1 MNLPSLV
8 RAGAGRLPR
17 EQQTMKGVISFPD
30 RALSAI
36 GSGMSAFSTRLKVGR
51 MESVLSNLSDQ
62 QLAVIGIKRGEIKH
76 HAEYLVGY
84 EYDGL

>member
-1 MNLPSLV
+1 MNLLSLE
-8 RAGAGRLPR
+8 RAGSGRLPQ
-17 EQQTMKGVISFPD
+17 EHGTMKAVISFLD

-36 GSGMSAFSTRLKVGR
+36 GSGMTAFGTRLKVGR
-51 MESVLSNLSDQ
+51 METVLSKLSDQ
-62 QLAVIGIKRGEIKH
+62 QLAAIGINRGEIKH